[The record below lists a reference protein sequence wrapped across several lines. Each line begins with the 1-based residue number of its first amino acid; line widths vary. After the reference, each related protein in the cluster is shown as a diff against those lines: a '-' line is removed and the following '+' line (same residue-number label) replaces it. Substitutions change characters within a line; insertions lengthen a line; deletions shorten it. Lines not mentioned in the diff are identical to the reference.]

1 MTIDIFSKKS
11 IFSETIIL
19 KKFFDVIIDI
29 NFFTNALFLL
39 FFIRRCKYEKL
50 F

>member
-1 MTIDIFSKKS
+1 MTIQIFSKKS
-11 IFSETIIL
+11 IFIETIIL
-19 KKFFDVIIDI
+19 KKIYDVIMCI

-39 FFIRRCKYEKL
+39 FFIGRRKYEKL